1 MTRETVV
8 LVSIDTEEDNW
19 YCSRNGVAVSNI
31 RALEPL
37 ARFFDRLGVRP
48 TYLVTY
54 QVAIDPC
61 AAETVRNV
69 AAGDGAEIGAHIHP
83 WNTPPLA
90 EPFLPRNSMLKN
102 LPADLQLAKLECLT
116 AAVTRAFDRVPRVFR
131 AGRFGFGRDTIAA
144 LLRCGYCVD
153 SSVTPSARR
162 STRTGS
168 HRTATSDGPPVTVSS
183 SRFPSPTGSA
193 THRSVFG
200 ILPVACWKQHPSGG
214 SAWPVLSRALA
225 WRGGSC
231 CPRSW
236 RRPTTC

>member
-69 AAGDGAEIGAHIHP
+69 AADY
-83 WNTPPLA
+83 
-90 EPFLPRNSMLKN
+90 R
-102 LPADLQLAKLECLT
+102 T
-116 AAVTRAFDRVPRVFR
+116 AFGRRAPRVG
-131 AGRFGFGRDTIAA
+131 AIA
-144 LLRCGYCVD
+144 VMID
-153 SSVTPSARR
+153 SN
-162 STRTGS
+162 
-168 HRTATSDGPPVTVSS
+168 D
-183 SRFPSPTGSA
+183 TGSA
-193 THRSVFG
+193 AEATIGELVFART
-200 ILPVACWKQHPSGG
+200 LPKE
-214 SAWPVLSRALA
+214 
-225 WRGGSC
+225 
-231 CPRSW
+231 
-236 RRPTTC
+236 